1 MSTTTFTEN
10 NGSYAQYYS
19 SWTIDL
25 SVAGMTISP
34 NNPINIKD
42 LISIYASHT
51 CSQLSKNYATLRTG
65 VIRAYDVDDVYLAE
79 IDEGFAINN
88 GTEDGRIYW
97 SENTSKRVPFVGDSS
112 DGYIRADDLFYD
124 INPDTTHARFYIKI
138 GSIHAES
145 AVTSGTG
152 KGKNDKAGWGEV
164 LSEDTSSLIL
174 WADAW
179 LNAPPLWDVTD
190 PGGIYAPGDPF
201 TVTVSNL
208 TAQCDGHITECEL
221 GFDGLSTTVSS
232 ISGGQMTISVPT
244 TVGQYQPY
252 IWVRDS
258 RGQSST
264 QYLSRITVRN
274 NTVSVSSASATRVD
288 SAGKKNDSGTYAMIQ
303 ATFNRLNSTFLSPTV
318 AYGTVGSSTRT
329 SVSGTWYTSWTASGG
344 FSNAVSNWS
353 SLANGTT
360 LYFKANGTYAKTTT
374 YMFYI
379 TPRATAT
386 EGDTITG
393 AIYSTYLSQEFFLIS
408 GRRGGKGLGIGQK
421 ASADKLQIGIPTE
434 IVGSLS
440 VLNGLGQL
448 SSIVDL
454 IYPVGS
460 YYETSKA
467 NFNPNT
473 YWGGTWELEPAGRVN
488 ISGASSGTYTV
499 PNTGGST
506 TASGSGSVPVPYH
519 NHTGNSFTISGQA
532 NSDGTHEHKMK
543 WQSDAVEKGTGG
555 GRVLSWDTSVTGT
568 SNKPTSSAGSHTHSL
583 TGTATGSTSYAGS
596 TDAKVTISVSTIQP
610 WRAVYRWHRTK

>member
-1 MSTTTFTEN
+1 MPL
-10 NGSYAQYYS
+10 GCPA
-19 SWTIDL
+19 L
-25 SVAGMTISP
+25 S
-34 NNPINIKD
+34 
-42 LISIYASHT
+42 
-51 CSQLSKNYATLRTG
+51 LSLTVDAVWGARVSFSALLLADVN
-65 VIRAYDVDDVYLAE
+65 RALLSM
-79 IDEGFAINN
+79 GF
-88 GTEDGRIYW
+88 
-97 SENTSKRVPFVGDSS
+97 
-112 DGYIRADDLFYD
+112 
-124 INPDTTHARFYIKI
+124 
-138 GSIHAES
+138 
-145 AVTSGTG
+145 
-152 KGKNDKAGWGEV
+152 
-164 LSEDTSSLIL
+164 
-174 WADAW
+174 
-179 LNAPPLWDVTD
+179 
-190 PGGIYAPGDPF
+190 
-201 TVTVSNL
+201 
-208 TAQCDGHITECEL
+208 
-221 GFDGLSTTVSS
+221 
-232 ISGGQMTISVPT
+232 
-244 TVGQYQPY
+244 
-252 IWVRDS
+252 S
-258 RGQSST
+258 RGGSLTST
-264 QYLSRITVRN
+264 SP
-274 NTVSVSSASATRVD
+274 
-288 SAGKKNDSGTYAMIQ
+288 
-303 ATFNRLNSTFLSPTV
+303 LSPTV

-421 ASADKLQIGIPTE
+421 ASDDKLQIGIPTE

-467 NFNPNT
+467 DFNPNT

-532 NSDGTHEHKMK
+532 NSDGAHEHKMK
-543 WQSDAVEKGTGG
+543 WQKDKIANGTWG
-555 GRVLSWDTSVTGT
+555 GRILSWETTQSPV
-568 SNKPTSSAGSHTHSL
+568 SNEPTSTAGSHTHSL